1 VIVSGRLPLD
11 ASRDQS
17 IFSLDNNR
25 IGVAMASRILRTAAI
40 IGAIV
45 TISGWPGSGWAE
57 GADASA
63 LQALVSGGQRSATNR
78 ARDPYRHPLEV
89 LTFFGVADNASVVE
103 ILPGASGYWTEIL
116 GPYLKAHGHYVA
128 ANGDKDSSS
137 PEVQK
142 DNAGFAAK
150 VAADPADY
158 DKVETAEFHPGV
170 KEVAPEGTADFVLT
184 FRNIHNWMT
193 AGTAD
198 QAFATFFK
206 ALKPGGIL
214 GVEEHRARA
223 DQPQDPLAKSGYVR
237 QDFAI
242 ALAEKAG
249 FKFVGASEVN
259 ANPKDTKDYPAGVWT
274 LPPTYRL
281 KDQDRE
287 KYAAIGESDRF
298 VLKFV
303 KP

>member
-1 VIVSGRLPLD
+1 MDTIKFRGPTRRALGRLA
-11 ASRDQS
+11 AS
-17 IFSLDNNR
+17 IAATLLLFS
-25 IGVAMASRILRTAAI
+25 APMASL
-40 IGAIV
+40 
-45 TISGWPGSGWAE
+45 AE
-57 GADASA
+57 GADSAA
-63 LQALVSGGQRSATNR
+63 LQALVAGGQRSDANR
-78 ARDPYRHPLEV
+78 ARDKYRHPFEV
-89 LTFFGVADNASVVE
+89 LAFFGVADNSSVIE

-116 GPYLKAHGHYVA
+116 APYLKAHGRYIA
-128 ANGDKDSSS
+128 ANGDKDSPSS
-137 PEVQK
+137 EVQK

-150 VAADPADY
+150 IAADPNDY
-158 DKVETAEFHPGV
+158 DKVEVAEFHPGV
-170 KEVAPEGTADFVLT
+170 KDLAPAGTADFVLT
-184 FRNIHNWMT
+184 FRNIHNWMA

-198 QAFATFFK
+198 QAFAAFFK

-214 GVEEHRARA
+214 GVEEHRASA

-237 QDFAI
+237 QDYAV

-249 FKFVGASEVN
+249 FKLLGASEVN

>member
-1 VIVSGRLPLD
+1 
-11 ASRDQS
+11 
-17 IFSLDNNR
+17 
-25 IGVAMASRILRTAAI
+25 MASRILRAALI

-45 TISGWPGSGWAE
+45 ALSEAPGSALAE

-63 LQALVSGGQRSATNR
+63 LQALVNGGQRGEANR

-89 LTFFGVADNASVVE
+89 LTFFGVGDNASVVE

-116 GPYLKAHGHYVA
+116 GPYLKAHGRYIA

-137 PEVQK
+137 AEVQK

-150 VAADPADY
+150 IAADPADY
-158 DKVETAEFHPGV
+158 DKVETTEFHPGV
-170 KEVAPEGTADFVLT
+170 KDLAPAGTADFVLT
-184 FRNIHNWMT
+184 FRNIHNWMK

-206 ALKPGGIL
+206 ALKPGGVL
-214 GVEEHRARA
+214 GVEEHRASA

-249 FKFVGASEVN
+249 FKFAGASEIN
-259 ANPKDTKDYPAGVWT
+259 ANPRDTKDYPEGVWT

-281 KDQDRE
+281 KDQDRQ